1 MYPPFTSPLILK
13 AVGAHMTRVFGEE
26 AAAVELHACGVARV
40 MLRLWCVDGP
50 HSRSVLTLPECFNR
64 SCKVLSGWIIQLC
77 PAAGIGIDGGREGGR
92 EGASELRRRGPASR
106 QPGQLGPGPAAVEV
120 ITAYLLTWRWKRCQ
134 PLSHRV
140 AVRAVVFERVPITQ
154 ASPDY

>member
-1 MYPPFTSPLILK
+1 MWGRKSNV
-13 AVGAHMTRVFGEE
+13 AVMVCGRATQQIRAYFTRVFQPIVQSAEWLDNP
-26 AAAVELHACGVARV
+26 AV
-40 MLRLWCVDGP
+40 
-50 HSRSVLTLPECFNR
+50 
-64 SCKVLSGWIIQLC
+64 SCCRHRDRW
-77 PAAGIGIDGGREGGR
+77 REGGR